1 MAEAAEGPKG
11 YWFCWAPELATSH
24 AASCPHEGTVW
35 AGRAE
40 SGSGRKKIII
50 IKEGGRARR
59 HSVVCRR
66 HGYKNQTCPSWYNS
80 CICSEVV
87 IVPGEFPHST
97 FMPYF
102 NVTGKLGKVSVKEK
116 NQEKMQFQPA
126 DKQQNLMKRS
136 REVKAVSR
144 LKKMKAILGI
154 WPKMLET
161 ILASCPAPLTMVSR
175 GA

>member
-1 MAEAAEGPKG
+1 
-11 YWFCWAPELATSH
+11 
-24 AASCPHEGTVW
+24 
-35 AGRAE
+35 
-40 SGSGRKKIII
+40 
-50 IKEGGRARR
+50 
-59 HSVVCRR
+59 
-66 HGYKNQTCPSWYNS
+66 
-80 CICSEVV
+80 
-87 IVPGEFPHST
+87 
-97 FMPYF
+97 MPYF

-116 NQEKMQFQPA
+116 KQEKMQFQLV